1 MAIFYN
7 TDTLPAFKDAVIT
20 IGTFDGVHMGHKVIL
35 QQIVKHAKE
44 AGGES
49 ILITFEPHPRKLI
62 APDQPL
68 KILTPL
74 EQKLQLVLNEGVDHV
89 VVAPFTQ
96 AFAGLS
102 AEAYI
107 KDFLVAKFKPKA
119 IVIGYDHR
127 FGHDRAGDID
137 LLKKYAATHSY
148 TVYEIPAQL
157 IEEAAVSST
166 KIRNAIQAGH
176 VSEATQ
182 MLGRHYSI
190 TGTVI
195 SGAKLGRTI
204 GFPTANVQPQDA
216 DQLIPEK
223 GVYAIQLQW
232 KGQAYNGML
241 NIGNRPTVSNELTL
255 HIEAHLFDFNEDIY
269 NEMVEIIFVQR
280 LRDEVKFPSLDAL
293 KEQLQKDKA
302 AAMHALL

>member
-96 AFAGLS
+96 AFADLS

-107 KDFLVAKFKPKA
+107 KDFLVAKFKPQA

-127 FGHDRAGDID
+127 FGHDRAGDIS
-137 LLKKYAATHSY
+137 LLKKHAATHGY

-195 SGAKLGRTI
+195 PGARLGRTI
-204 GFPTANVQPQDA
+204 GFPTANVQPLDA

-232 KGQAYNGML
+232 KDQGYNGML

-255 HIEAHLFDFNEDIY
+255 HIEAHLFDFSEDIY
-269 NEMVEIIFVQR
+269 DETVEIIFVQR

-293 KEQLQKDKA
+293 KDQLQKDKA

>member
-223 GVYAIQLQW
+223 GVYAVQLQW

-241 NIGNRPTVSNELTL
+241 NIGNRPTVSNELIL

>member
-96 AFAGLS
+96 AFADLS

-127 FGHDRAGDID
+127 FGHDRAGDIS
-137 LLKKYAATHSY
+137 LLKKYAATHGY

-182 MLGRHYSI
+182 MLGRYYSI

-195 SGAKLGRTI
+195 PGARLGRTI
-204 GFPTANVQPQDA
+204 GFPTANVQPLDA
-216 DQLIPEK
+216 AQLIPEK

-232 KGQAYNGML
+232 KDQGYNGML

-255 HIEAHLFDFNEDIY
+255 HIEAHLFDFSEDIY
-269 NEMVEIIFVQR
+269 DETVEIIFVQR

>member
-157 IEEAAVSST
+157 IEEATVSST

-255 HIEAHLFDFNEDIY
+255 HIEAHLFDFKEDIY

>member
-62 APDQPL
+62 APGQPL

-96 AFAGLS
+96 AFADLS

-127 FGHDRAGDID
+127 FGHDRAGDIS
-137 LLKKYAATHSY
+137 LLKQHAATHGY

-195 SGAKLGRTI
+195 PGARLGRTI

-232 KGQAYNGML
+232 KDQGYNGML
-241 NIGNRPTVSNELTL
+241 NIGNRPTVSSELTL
-255 HIEAHLFDFNEDIY
+255 HIEAHLFDFSEDIY
-269 NEMVEIIFVQR
+269 DETVEIIFVQR

-293 KEQLQKDKA
+293 KDQLQKDKA

>member
-1 MAIFYN
+1 MGIFYN

-223 GVYAIQLQW
+223 GVYAVQLQW